1 MSAFPRR
8 PLSHAAV
15 NTDPSPPERT
25 RSRVEI
31 AEERLA
37 AARRQ
42 MALGKRRLR
51 AASVREQG
59 IRDGEVGRAVWH
71 LASQGQLA
79 DAVIELIRAEL
90 RGHLSPAQAAAFR
103 GTVFVP

>member
-1 MSAFPRR
+1 MSTFPRR
-8 PLSHAAV
+8 APNHTAV
-15 NTDPSPPERT
+15 NTDPNPREVP

-42 MALGKRRLR
+42 LALGKRQLR
-51 AASVREQG
+51 KASVREQG

-71 LASQGQLA
+71 L
-79 DAVIELIRAEL
+79 VE
-90 RGHLSPAQAAAFR
+90 QAR
-103 GTVFVP
+103 LVSRDNIVFT